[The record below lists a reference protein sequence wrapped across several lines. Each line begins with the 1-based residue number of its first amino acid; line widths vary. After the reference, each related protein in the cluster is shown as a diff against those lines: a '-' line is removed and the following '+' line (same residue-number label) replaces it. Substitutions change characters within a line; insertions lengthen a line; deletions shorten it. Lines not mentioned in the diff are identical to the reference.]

1 MGVTKVPFSIELRST
16 TGVEIVETYHG
27 VHILV
32 SYLLKSVNNVFFSYY
47 YFPNILLPRAE
58 LKRSL
63 LQQNIQKVEEV
74 GEDRIITI
82 SFVIIFALDFR

>member
-32 SYLLKSVNNVFFSYY
+32 SYLLKSVNTFFFLLFS
-47 YFPNILLPRAE
+47 PNILLPRAE

-82 SFVIIFALDFR
+82 SFVISFALDFC